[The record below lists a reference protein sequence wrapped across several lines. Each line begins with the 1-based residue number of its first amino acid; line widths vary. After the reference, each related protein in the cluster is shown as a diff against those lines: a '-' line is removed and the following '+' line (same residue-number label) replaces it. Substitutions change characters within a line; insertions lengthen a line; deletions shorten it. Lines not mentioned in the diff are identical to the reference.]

1 MLHLLHPV
9 SVHFAVVLPLIALI
23 LGLVYLLK
31 PSETMSRIS
40 TGFIVFAAI
49 AVGVAYLTG
58 KEDGTEVYKLLSGEG
73 KLVLEDHA
81 KLGKYLAIAMGL
93 AAVVNLLGF
102 FKKIYKVQL
111 VSIVFVA
118 AVVGGVFFQGKMGG
132 EITYVYGGHVKDHA
146 EGRACLAEQ
155 AMDE

>member
-31 PSETMSRIS
+31 PSEALSKIS

-49 AVGVAYLTG
+49 SVGIAYLTG
-58 KEDGTEVYKLLSGEG
+58 KEDGSEVYKLLSAEG
-73 KLVLEDHA
+73 KLVLQEHA
-81 KLGKYLAIAMGL
+81 NLGKYLAIAMGL
-93 AAVVNLLGF
+93 VAAVNLFGF
-102 FKKIYKVQL
+102 FKKIYKAQL
-111 VSIVFVA
+111 LSIVLLA
-118 AVVGGVFFQGKMGG
+118 AVVGGVFFQGQMGG
-132 EITYVYGGHVKDHA
+132 EITYVYGGHVKDYA
-146 EGRACLAEQ
+146 EGRACLVEQ